1 MSLSFWRYSHLA
13 LAISSFAFLILA
25 SLTGIVL
32 ALEPINI
39 QAQDYSS
46 NQLDEIS
53 LAEALQNLNK
63 EHDEVLWVEVDRN
76 DVFTASVINEAGD
89 NQVLY
94 IQPETGKSLGEKQD
108 SHPVFQFAKTL
119 HRSLFLKSVGR
130 FFIGLVAFLLCFI
143 VLSGIALTINRQGGF
158 KNFFSP
164 IIKDSFYPYFHVVF
178 GRWLLIPI
186 FIISL
191 SGVYLSLQQFSIIP
205 QLKVEQNFDSETLEE
220 HSQEELADFSV
231 FQDHSLADLRR
242 LEFPFSPFPED
253 YFTLQLQQKEVIVNQ
268 FNGEIIS
275 SYEYPFSSLITYYS
289 FKLHTGEGSII
300 WSVVLLLAS
309 IGILFFIF
317 SGFKIMWKRRRSRI
331 RNHYKKEV
339 CNYVILVGSEGGT
352 TLSFANALYA
362 ELIRLGKKVFIAE
375 MSAYQNFPAMQHLI
389 VMTATYGNGEAPA
402 NAKNFDT
409 LLEKYPQQRNFNY
422 AILGFGSRSYPDFCA
437 FAYQTETLL
446 YQLKEAQE
454 SYPIT
459 CINNQSTEAFT
470 QWMLAWG
477 KREQLPLRVPK
488 NILQPRKLQQHQL
501 VCSEKIS
508 PDKSLENTFLIQLKS
523 NQKLKFKSGDLLSIV
538 AKEDD
543 RERLYS
549 IGKLNK
555 NEMILAVKRREKG
568 VVSNLLHQ
576 LNESQSISAG
586 IVKNKAFHLPKRSKQ
601 VIMIATG
608 TGIGPFLG
616 MMIQN
621 KHKDLHLYWGGRTRE
636 TFSPYTDHVENALTD
651 KKLTS
656 LKLAFS
662 REEQEEKT
670 YVQELLMQDAVFI
683 AEALK
688 NKTVFMICGSI
699 VMQEA
704 VLHALN
710 KIGLIHN
717 QKALCYYEHRK
728 QLKIDCY

>member
-25 SLTGIVL
+25 SITGIIL
-32 ALEPINI
+32 AVEPINI

-46 NQLDEIS
+46 SSLDEIS
-53 LAEALQNLNK
+53 LAEALQNLNQ
-63 EHDEVLWVEVDRN
+63 EHEEVLWVEVDKN
-76 DVFTASVINEAGD
+76 HVFTASVMNEAGE
-89 NQVLY
+89 NEVLY
-94 IQPETGKSLGEKQD
+94 IQPETGKSLGEKQA
-108 SHPVFQFAKTL
+108 SHPVFQFTKTL

-143 VLSGIALTINRQGGF
+143 ALSGIALTIKRQGSF

-164 IIKDSFYPYFHVVF
+164 IIKDNFYPYFHVVF

-186 FIISL
+186 FIVSL
-191 SGVYLSLQQFSIIP
+191 SGVYLSLQQFNIIP
-205 QLKVEQNFDSETLEE
+205 SFKVEQNFDAETL
-220 HSQEELADFSV
+220 ADSPQKDLKDFTV
-231 FQDHSLADLRR
+231 FQDYTLADVRR

-275 SYEYPFSSLITYYS
+275 SYTYPFSALITYYS

-300 WSVVLLLAS
+300 WSVVLILAS

-317 SGFKIMWKRRRSRI
+317 SGFKIMFKRRRSRF
-331 RNHYKKEV
+331 RNEYKKEV
-339 CNYVILVGSEGGT
+339 CTYVILVGSESGT

-362 ELIRLGKKVFIAE
+362 ELIRLGEKVYIAE
-375 MSAYQNFPAMQHLI
+375 MNAYQNFPAMQHLI
-389 VMTATYGNGEAPA
+389 VMTATYGNGEAPN
-402 NAKNFDT
+402 NAKNFDK
-409 LLEKYPQQRNFNY
+409 LLKKYPQQRNFNY

-437 FAYQTETLL
+437 YAYQTETFLN
-446 YQLKEAQE
+446 QLKNTQE

-477 KREQLPLRVPK
+477 KKEQLPLRVPK
-488 NILQPRKLQQHQL
+488 NILKPRKLVQHQL
-501 VCSEKIS
+501 KCSEKIN
-508 PDKSLENTFLIQLKS
+508 PDNSLENTFLLQLKS
-523 NQKLKFKSGDLLSIV
+523 EKKLKFKSGDLLSIV
-538 AKEDD
+538 AKEDE

-555 NEMILAVKRREKG
+555 KEMIVAVKRHEKG
-568 VVSNLLHQ
+568 VVSNLLNN
-576 LNESQSISAG
+576 LNKSEQISAG
-586 IVKNKAFHLPKRSKQ
+586 IVKNKAFHIPKRGHQ

-616 MMIQN
+616 MMAQN
-621 KHKDLHLYWGGRTRE
+621 KHKDLHLYWGGRSRE
-636 TFSPYTDHVENALTD
+636 SFKPYAKSTQEALAH
-651 KKLTS
+651 KKLTR
-656 LKLAFS
+656 LQLAFS

-670 YVQELLMQDAVFI
+670 YVQNLLMQDEAFI

-688 NKTVFMICGSI
+688 NKTMFMICGSI

-704 VLHALN
+704 VLHSLN

-728 QLKIDCY
+728 QLKMDCY

>member
-13 LAISSFAFLILA
+13 LAISSFAFLVLA

-39 QAQDYSS
+39 QVQAYASHD
-46 NQLDEIS
+46 LDEIS

-63 EHDEVLWVEVDRN
+63 EHEEVLWVEVDRN
-76 DVFTASVINEAGD
+76 HVFTASVMNEAGE

-94 IQPETGKSLGEKQD
+94 IQPETGKSLGEKQA
-108 SHPVFQFAKTL
+108 SHPIFQFAKTL

-143 VLSGIALTINRQGGF
+143 ALSGIALTMKRQGGF

-164 IIKDSFYPYFHVVF
+164 IIKDSFYPYLHVVF

-186 FIISL
+186 LILSL
-191 SGVYLSLQQFSIIP
+191 SGVYLSLQQFNIIP
-205 QLKVEQNFDSETLEE
+205 SFKVEQNFNPETLEE
-220 HSQEELADFSV
+220 STQKDVLDFPA
-231 FQDHSLADLRR
+231 FKKYNLGDLRR

-253 YFTLQLQQKEVIVNQ
+253 YFTLQLQQKELIVNQ
-268 FNGEIIS
+268 FDGEIIS
-275 SYEYPFSSLITYYS
+275 SYEYPFSSLIAYYS
-289 FKLHTGEGSII
+289 FKLHTGEGSIL
-300 WSVVLLLAS
+300 WSLVLILAS

-317 SGFKIMWKRRRSRI
+317 SGFKIMFKRRRSRI

-339 CNYVILVGSEGGT
+339 CKYVILVGSEGGT

-362 ELIRLGKKVFIAE
+362 EIIRLGHKVYLSE
-375 MSAYQNFPAMQHLI
+375 MNAYQTFPVMEHLI
-389 VMTATYGNGEAPA
+389 LMTATYGNGEAPA
-402 NAKNFDT
+402 NAKNFEK
-409 LLEKYPQQRNFNY
+409 LLEKHPQQQNFNY
-422 AILGFGSRSYPDFCA
+422 SILGFGSRSYPHFCA
-437 FAYQTETLL
+437 FAYQTEAFLNTLEKAEEKNSL
-446 YQLKEAQE
+446 TTL
-454 SYPIT
+454 
-459 CINNQSTEAFT
+459 NNQSTEAFT

-477 KREQLPLRVPK
+477 KKEQLPLRVPK
-488 NILQPRKLQQHQL
+488 NILKPRKLQQHQL
-501 VCSEKIS
+501 ACSEKTTS
-508 PDKSLENTFLIQLKS
+508 DKSLENTFLIQLKS
-523 NQKLKFKSGDLLSIV
+523 DKKLKFKSGDLLSII

-549 IGKLNK
+549 IGKINR
-555 NEMILAVKRREKG
+555 NEMILAVKRHEKG
-568 VVSNLLHQ
+568 VVSNQ
-576 LNESQSISAG
+576 LNNLNKSENLSAG

-616 MMIQN
+616 MMTQN
-621 KHKDLHLYWGGRTRE
+621 KHKDLHLYWGGRTKQ
-636 TFSPYTDHVENALTD
+636 TFEPYAARTQKVLANKSLS
-651 KKLTS
+651 S

-662 REEQEEKT
+662 REEQEERT
-670 YVQELLMQDAVFI
+670 YVQDLLMQDAAFI

-704 VLHALN
+704 VLHSLN

-728 QLKIDCY
+728 QLKMDCY